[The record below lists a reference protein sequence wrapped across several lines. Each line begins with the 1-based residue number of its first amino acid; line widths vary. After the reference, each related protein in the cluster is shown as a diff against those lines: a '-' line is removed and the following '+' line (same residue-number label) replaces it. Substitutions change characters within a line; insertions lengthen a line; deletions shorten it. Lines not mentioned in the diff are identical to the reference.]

1 MWHVILWFPPDWLS
15 RCLLA
20 EVAIERRFN
29 LAIAVIIAIC
39 IQIFS
44 DHIHFSN
51 AHVLAVLIVALLP
64 FLREL

>member
-1 MWHVILWFPPDWLS
+1 M
-15 RCLLA
+15 LA

-39 IQIFS
+39 IQILS

-51 AHVLAVLIVALLP
+51 VHL
-64 FLREL
+64 